1 MGAHRVEDLPAT
13 VLLDAVYCLVLEDTK
28 EAKEAREKLD
38 GILDTHS
45 EDGKPDRATW
55 GRLPHQQ
62 RRMRAAEEAAGG

>member
-1 MGAHRVEDLPAT
+1 MGARDLTGLPAT
-13 VLLDAVYCLVLEDTK
+13 LLMDLVYCMVLEDTK

-38 GILDTHS
+38 GILTSHT

-62 RRMRAAEEAAGG
+62 KRMRAAEEAAGG